1 MKVDA
6 SNLIHAHRV
15 SEQAYLRHA
24 ENLKR
29 MQALVDEEA
38 KQIKETEAKCKAQ
51 EHDANLTTGRVDV
64 SV

>member
-6 SNLIHAHRV
+6 SNLIHAHKV

-38 KQIKETEAKCKAQ
+38 KQIKATEAKCKAQ

-64 SV
+64 TV

>member
-6 SNLIHAHRV
+6 SNLIHAHKV

-38 KQIKETEAKCKAQ
+38 KKIKIIENKYEAQ
-51 EHDANLTTGRVDV
+51 ERDASLTTGRVDV
-64 SV
+64 TV

>member
-38 KQIKETEAKCKAQ
+38 KQIKIIENKCEAQ
-51 EHDANLTTGRVDV
+51 ERDASLTTGRVDV
-64 SV
+64 TV

>member
-15 SEQAYLRHA
+15 SEEAYLRHA

-29 MQALVDEEA
+29 MQMLVDEEA
-38 KQIKETEAKCKAQ
+38 KKIKATEAKCDAQ
-51 EHDANLTTGRVDV
+51 ERDASLTTGRVDV
-64 SV
+64 TV

>member
-15 SEQAYLRHA
+15 SEEAYLRHA

-38 KQIKETEAKCKAQ
+38 IQIKATEAKCTAQ